1 MTDEKKAEP
10 GVLKSTLSIN
20 LHTYYAIR
28 LWEGRKPEPGADKSE
43 RRRRIIGMPGVI
55 SRAKIASK
63 DSENDN
69 PWADMFLFNLEEKL
83 SKSKQE
89 IDLLVEQLNEVL
101 RNVPGDIIISGV
113 ASTSPV
119 NIGVHSRS
127 PLGYK
132 SVWLLVGYDELVL
145 KAFQAFHY
153 GLIARARRDEL
164 LNAGGHA
171 VRQIC
176 ALAQSYK
183 TVPATRSDISS
194 GSQKGKETISRY
206 GMPDPDVLS
215 GKKRSSFSA
224 PLK

>member
-1 MTDEKKAEP
+1 MLT
-10 GVLKSTLSIN
+10 T
-20 LHTYYAIR
+20 
-28 LWEGRKPEPGADKSE
+28 SE

-194 GSQKGKETISRY
+194 GSQKGKEAISRY